1 MKQEPDAGNRRAVHL
16 PVIELQAAQFPDSVS
31 PKHQALSPAVRKTG
45 EIRKNPPVSLG
56 RLSYLRM

>member
-1 MKQEPDAGNRRAVHL
+1 MKQEPGRRKQESVHL
-16 PVIELQAAQFPDSVS
+16 PVIEPQAAQFPDSVS